1 MGLEQK
7 VYEYIE
13 TNKQKFID
21 ASDKLWDFAELQFV
35 EHQSAALLSGLLEEA
50 GFQVERGLADMPTC
64 FVATYGQGKPVIGIL
79 GEFDA
84 LTGLSQ
90 VADLPEKKELVPGG
104 AGHGCGHNAFGSG
117 TVYAAIAVKHF
128 MQEQGLQGTIK
139 YFGCPA
145 EEVGGGKAFMVRA
158 GLFDGVDAA
167 MTWHP
172 WSYNGYLRTG
182 SLANVNIN
190 VKFHGIGAHAG
201 ATPHLGRSALDAVE
215 LTNVGVNYLRE
226 HIVPGAR
233 VHYSYLN
240 AGGKNPNVVQ
250 PEAEASY
257 IIRAPKMSQ
266 VEDILERVKKII
278 QGASLMTETTFD
290 YQVVAMYSDYLA
302 NKTICDCFYRHLQE
316 VIPQTVY
323 TDEEKAYAHKFK
335 MTVPPSQLDTFRD
348 QLKELTEGYP
358 EYDVDAL
365 FNEKDIM
372 DIIAP
377 SIHMYASSDV
387 GNVSWVVPTSHF
399 GIVMDAVGTPAHS
412 WQRVAQGK
420 SSIAH
425 KGMLNATKVLAMSCL
440 DFFENPAL
448 VDQAKADWEKELG
461 GRTYKSLLDDNLKP
475 QPRT

>member
-1 MGLEQK
+1 MGLEQE
-7 VYEYIE
+7 VYAYIDRE
-13 TNKQKFID
+13 KQPFLD
-21 ASDKLWDFAELQFV
+21 AADKLWDFAELQFV
-35 EHQSAALLSGLLEEA
+35 EYQSSELLSGMLEKA
-50 GFQVERGLADMPTC
+50 GFTVERGLADMPTC

-79 GEFDA
+79 GEYDA

-90 VADLPEKKELVPGG
+90 VADLPEKKALVPNG
-104 AGHGCGHNAFGSG
+104 AGHGCGHNSFGAS
-117 TVYAAIAVKHF
+117 TVFAAIAVKHF
-128 MQEQGLQGTIK
+128 LEEKGLTGTIK
-139 YFGCPA
+139 FFGCPA

-167 MTWHP
+167 MCWHP

-201 ATPHLGRSALDAVE
+201 ASPHLGRSALDAVE
-215 LTNVGVNYLRE
+215 LMNVGVNYLRE

-257 IIRAPKMSQ
+257 IIRAPKMAQ
-266 VEDILERVKKII
+266 VEDILERVKKIA
-278 QGASLMTETTFD
+278 QGAALMTETTMEH
-290 YQVVAMYSDYLA
+290 QVVAMYSEYLA
-302 NKTICDCFYRHLQE
+302 NKTICGCFYKHLQE

-323 TDEEKAYAHKFK
+323 TDEEKAYAHQFK
-335 MTVPPSQLDTFRD
+335 MTVPASQLDTFRD
-348 QLKELTEGYP
+348 QLKELTEGY
-358 EYDVDAL
+358 EGYDVDKL
-365 FNEKDIM
+365 FDEKDIM

-377 SIHMYASSDV
+377 TIHMYASSDV

-399 GIVMDAVGTPAHS
+399 GIVLDAVGTPAHS

-425 KGMLNATKVLAMSCL
+425 KGMVNATKVLTMSCL
-440 DFFENPAL
+440 DFFEDPTLAA
-448 VDQAKADWEKELG
+448 QAKADWEKELN
-461 GRTYKSLLDDNLKP
+461 GRTYKSLLDDDLKP
-475 QPRT
+475 APRT